1 MTQKELER
9 MDYTQVGLKV
19 GIEVHRQLDTES
31 KMFCACPT
39 EQKSG
44 TDFKFVRLLRA
55 TPSELGQVDPA
66 AAFETRRKRM
76 VHYRANTGS
85 VCLVEMDEEP
95 PHPLNREAVVV
106 GLTATL
112 MLNSRPV
119 DEIHVMRKI
128 VVDGSNT
135 TGFQRTCTLALGGH
149 IVVDGKKVP
158 IQSVSLEE
166 DAARLIET
174 GRGEVH
180 YDLGRLGIPL
190 VEVATGPSIRSPEEA
205 ARVALA
211 IGRTLRATGKVKR
224 GLGAIRQDVNIS
236 ISGGAL
242 VEIKGVQTL
251 EGVSSVVGNEVKR
264 QLHLLR
270 VRDEL
275 QSRGV
280 RKQDLKPEFIDAT
293 DIFNETRCKVVRRAL
308 EAGAR
313 LLAVKLRG
321 FGGLVGLSPAQNIR
335 LGAELNRR
343 AQAWSEVAGIFHTDE
358 MPAYGITEA
367 EVEEMKKR
375 LDARVE
381 DCAVFVAEEYE
392 KARDAL
398 EVVLARAKEA
408 LEGVPEETRAPRADG
423 STLYSRP
430 RPGSARMYPETD
442 IPPVPLS
449 SELLDQIRAGIPE
462 SLEERTKRMVKTYGL
477 SPQLAEQ
484 LVDLE
489 RLEIF
494 ERIVARTRLPR
505 GFVASALTEH
515 MVTLDRE
522 GVDTSAVPDS
532 QLEKMFQLI
541 AEGKMAKEAAPE
553 LIRWMAQHLGKKPV
567 EGVRELG
574 LAPPPIDELDEQA
587 RVLVESHVEELAS
600 QPERIEGRLMG
611 ELMKQFRGKIDG
623 KIVHETLRRKIQE
636 KMKEL
641 KMSKAPGQRK
651 KAY

>member
-1 MTQKELER
+1 MRTMTQEEPER
-9 MDYTQVGLKV
+9 TDYARVGLKV
-19 GIEVHRQLDTES
+19 GIEVHRQLDTKS
-31 KMFCACPT
+31 KMFCPCPT
-39 EQKSG
+39 EQKPG
-44 TDFKFVRLLRA
+44 EDFQLVRLLRA
-55 TPSELGQVDPA
+55 TPSELGEVDPA

-76 VHYRANTGS
+76 VHYHANTGS

-106 GLTATL
+106 GLTAAI

-149 IVVDGKKVP
+149 ILVDGKTIP

-166 DAARLIET
+166 DAARLLEA

-224 GLGAIRQDVNIS
+224 GLGTIRQDVNIS

-251 EGVSSVVGNEVKR
+251 EGVSSVVENEVKR
-264 QLHLLR
+264 QLHLLLI
-270 VRDEL
+270 RDKL

-280 RKQDLKPEFIDAT
+280 RKEDLKPGFVDVT
-293 DIFNETRCKVVRRAL
+293 DIFSDTRCKVVRRAL
-308 EAGAR
+308 QAGAKV
-313 LLAVKLRG
+313 LAVKLRG
-321 FGGLVGLSPAQNIR
+321 FGGLVGLSPAENIR

-367 EVEEMKKR
+367 EVEGMRKR
-375 LDARVE
+375 LDTRPE
-381 DCAVFVAEEYE
+381 DCVVFVAEEHE

-398 EVVLARAKEA
+398 EVVLARAEEA
-408 LEGVPEETRAPRADG
+408 LAGVPEETRAPRADG

-442 IPPVPLS
+442 IPPVPVS
-449 SELLDQIRAGIPE
+449 TELLDQIQANIPE
-462 SLEERTKRMVKTYGL
+462 PLEERSKRMVKTYRL

-494 ERIVARTRLPR
+494 ERVVTQTRLPV

-515 MVTLDRE
+515 IVTLSRE
-522 GVDTSAVPDS
+522 GVDTSAVSDS
-532 QLEKMFQLI
+532 QLEKMFHLI
-541 AEGKMAKEAAPE
+541 AEGQMAKEAAPG
-553 LIRWMAQHLGKKPV
+553 LIRWMAGHPEKDPA
-567 EGVRELG
+567 EGAKELG
-574 LAPPPIDELDEQA
+574 LVSPPVEELEEKA
-587 RVLVESHVEELAS
+587 RILIESHREELAS
-600 QPERIEGRLMG
+600 QRERTEGKLMG
-611 ELMKQFRGKIDG
+611 ELMQQFRGKVDG
-623 KIVHETLRRKIQE
+623 KVVHETLRRKIVE
-636 KMKEL
+636 AL
-641 KMSKAPGQRK
+641 KDSRVR
-651 KAY
+651 